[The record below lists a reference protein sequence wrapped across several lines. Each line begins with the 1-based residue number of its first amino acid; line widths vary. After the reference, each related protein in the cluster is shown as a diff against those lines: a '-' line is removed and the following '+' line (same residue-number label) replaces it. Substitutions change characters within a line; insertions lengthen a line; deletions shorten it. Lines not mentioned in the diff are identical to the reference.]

1 MYISFYW
8 NISSLDWMCCLISG
22 DETEE
27 VLLDEVEEISRNEIE
42 EEHVNVEQL
51 RE

>member
-1 MYISFYW
+1 
-8 NISSLDWMCCLISG
+8 MCRLISG

-27 VLLDEVEEISRNEIE
+27 ALLDEVEQISRNEIE

-51 RE
+51 ME